1 MKSLE
6 EAFKNLGRL
15 KKDVSLREF
24 TTFRIGGKAKYFF
37 LPFSEDCLKIA
48 LKILREQGINYYIL
62 GGGSNLLISS
72 EAIEGVVIKLDF
84 KEILP
89 LGDNLFYLGAG
100 VSVRS
105 ILNFSLANNLGG
117 LEFLALLPASLGG
130 LIVNNASFKDNSIFE
145 RVRRVK
151 VLQPQTQK
159 IFFIDRE
166 NIRYTYRS
174 SSLKREG
181 LIVLGA
187 EIEFYPSSLRE
198 IKEKI
203 KEVIAYRKRNQE
215 VGRFSAGCIFKNPSP
230 QILAGKLIEELN
242 LKGLRKGEAF
252 VSLRH
257 ANFIINEG
265 GAGSEDV
272 IFLIEY
278 IKEKV
283 YNRWGIVL
291 EEEIERWQC

>member
-1 MKSLE
+1 MKGLE

-15 KKDVSLREF
+15 KKDFSLKEF
-24 TTFRIGGKAKYFF
+24 TTFKIGGKAKYFF

-48 LKILREQGINYYIL
+48 LKILGEQSINYYIL

-100 VSVRS
+100 VSTRS

-130 LIVNNASFKDNSIFE
+130 VIVNNASFKENSIFD
-145 RVRRVK
+145 RVSRVK
-151 VLQPQTQK
+151 VLQPQTQE

-166 NIRYTYRS
+166 NIYYTYRS
-174 SSLKREG
+174 SSLKTER

-187 EIEFYPSSLRE
+187 EIEFYPSPSKKIR
-198 IKEKI
+198 EKI

-215 VGRFSAGCIFKNPSP
+215 VGKFSAGCIFKNPSP

-242 LKGLRKGEAF
+242 LKGLRKGKAF
-252 VSLRH
+252 VSLKH

-265 GAGSEDV
+265 GADSKDV
-272 IFLIEY
+272 VFLIEY
-278 IKEKV
+278 IKKKV
-283 YNRWGIVL
+283 YNRWRIVL
-291 EEEIERWQC
+291 EEEVERWQC